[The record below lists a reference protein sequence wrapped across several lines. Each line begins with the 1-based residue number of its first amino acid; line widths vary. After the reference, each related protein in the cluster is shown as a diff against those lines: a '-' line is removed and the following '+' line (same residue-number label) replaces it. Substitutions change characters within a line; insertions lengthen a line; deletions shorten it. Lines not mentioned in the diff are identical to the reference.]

1 MSSAGLPEIGLVAVG
16 DVDPT
21 HLGWLRAG
29 LPTVFPTGVSVLSPL
44 PLPARYYSVE
54 RRQYLA
60 DGILAEIA
68 CIPRGSDVLP
78 LGITSADL
86 YSPGLNFVF
95 GIACRQNALVST
107 FRLDPEFYGMHDREG
122 LFRRRLL
129 TEAVHELGHA
139 MGLPHCEHPACAMY
153 FSNWIGDTDLKGP
166 GLCFR
171 CARIL
176 GIAPGKSLAGNGST
190 R

>member
-1 MSSAGLPEIGLVAVG
+1 MPGAGLPEIGLIAVG
-16 DVDPT
+16 EVDPR
-21 HLGWLRAG
+21 HLDWLRSD
-29 LPTVFPTGVSVLSPL
+29 LPTVFPTGVTVLPPL
-44 PLPARYYSVE
+44 LLPTRHYSEE
-54 RRQYLA
+54 RGQYLA

-68 CIPRGSDVLP
+68 CIARGSIVLA
-78 LGITSADL
+78 LGITPVDL

-107 FRLDPEFYGMHDREG
+107 FRLDPEFYGIPDRGG
-122 LFRRRLL
+122 LFRWRLL

-139 MGLPHCEHPACAMY
+139 VGLPHCEYPACAMY

-171 CARIL
+171 CGRIL
-176 GIAPGKSLAGNGST
+176 GITFGPSRAGKGS
-190 R
+190 RR